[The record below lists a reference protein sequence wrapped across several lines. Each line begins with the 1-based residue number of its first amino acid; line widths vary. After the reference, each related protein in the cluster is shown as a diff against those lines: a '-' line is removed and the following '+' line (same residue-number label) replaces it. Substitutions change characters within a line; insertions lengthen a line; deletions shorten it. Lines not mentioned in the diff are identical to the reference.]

1 VDIVPVINQFNA
13 VARFRAIPAGPGP
26 TPAPLDFGL
35 SEASGAG
42 ASVGLLSP
50 EEVADAGLGTSA

>member
-35 SEASGAG
+35 GEEDGEGAT
-42 ASVGLLSP
+42 VGLLSP
-50 EEVADAGLGTSA
+50 QEVADAGLGAK